1 MTSIYDFK
9 ALTNKGEELDFAQ
22 FKGKTLLIVNT
33 ASKCGLTPQF
43 AGLEELHQ
51 QYKDQ
56 GLVIIGFPCSQFA
69 NQELNS
75 DDEISSFCQ
84 LNYGVSFQIM
94 QKTDVNGEQA
104 HPLFKYLKSRAGGFL
119 TSAIKWNFTKFLI
132 SPDGQTIKRYAPIT
146 KPHKLKA
153 DIEKILK

>member
-9 ALTNKGEELDFAQ
+9 ALTNKGEELDFTQ

-69 NQELNS
+69 NQELNN

-104 HPLFKYLKSRAGGFL
+104 HPLFKYLKSRADGFL

-153 DIEKILK
+153 DIEKMLK